1 MTPPGPPTI
10 PGDGVFV
17 RRGDVP
23 GIHDGPAVAGIRPG
37 GILAGRSRCQRRR
50 RFDPPGF
57 CSLIHQR
64 FWPAL
69 PSGRILVV
77 GILRGAAEQ
86 VMGAEGSRLAFLPEP
101 EAFSPGVQHMVVVQQ
116 PGQNRRGDD
125 GVAQQLTPLAEAL
138 AGSEDYA
145 APLLPGG
152 DQGEEG
158 GGRVPVVGPDA

>member
-69 PSGRILVV
+69 PSGR
-77 GILRGAAEQ
+77 
-86 VMGAEGSRLAFLPEP
+86 M
-101 EAFSPGVQHMVVVQQ
+101 
-116 PGQNRRGDD
+116 
-125 GVAQQLTPLAEAL
+125 
-138 AGSEDYA
+138 
-145 APLLPGG
+145 
-152 DQGEEG
+152 
-158 GGRVPVVGPDA
+158 